1 MSLTVQEIFMNIAPA
16 HYAAAAL
23 LANTIGQEM
32 LARLDWVALKPEVVL
47 DVGCGTGFFTQALQ
61 QRYPD
66 AQVLGVDTAYPMLQA
81 AQQQVV
87 NATCICADAY
97 ALPLADQSVD
107 LIFANLLLPW
117 CNDLEKLMRE
127 WRRVLRK
134 DGLLVFTSFGPD
146 TLRVWREELGNL
158 MLPNFVDMHLVGD
171 VLTKSFFADP
181 VLDVD
186 YFTLTYRNSADLF
199 RELHHG
205 GILLTDEFTLVNPA
219 AGLTEE
225 GIYPAAFE
233 VVYGHAFAP
242 DVMVDQVADAMGVVS
257 IPLSRLRRR

>member
-1 MSLTVQEIFMNIAPA
+1 MSLTVKEIFMNIAPA
-16 HYAAAAL
+16 HYADAAL

-32 LARLDWVALKPEVVL
+32 LTRLDWVALKPQVVL
-47 DVGCGTGFFTQALQ
+47 DVGCGTGFFTRALQ
-61 QRYPD
+61 ERYPE
-66 AQVLGVDTAYPMLQA
+66 AQVLAVDNAYPMLQA
-81 AQQQVV
+81 AAQQADA
-87 NATCICADAY
+87 ATYLCADAY
-97 ALPLADQSVD
+97 ALPLGDQSVD

-117 CNDLEKLMRE
+117 CDDLEKLMRE

-158 MLPNFVDMHLVGD
+158 MLPNFIDMHLVGD
-171 VLTKSFFADP
+171 VLTKSRFADP

-186 YFTLTYRNSADLF
+186 YFTLTYRDSADLF

-205 GILLTDEFTLVNPA
+205 GILLTDEFILQNPE
-219 AGLTEE
+219 AGLTED

-233 VVYGHAFAP
+233 VVYGHAFGP